1 MNLNE
6 QLRQAYEDGRR
17 QGLNEQFGGG
27 GLPVSYWIR
36 FITWLLSQGLI
47 TNEQYLVFFDQI
59 VSGMSD
65 LEVLISKFGQYIKQ
79 FDNPLPDLESPGGGG
94 PVIPLGGDGSVIL
107 PGPGRPDG
115 GGVPGDAG
123 WML

>member
-94 PVIPLGGDGSVIL
+94 PVIPPGGGGDGPVIL
-107 PGPGRPDG
+107 PGPGRH
-115 GGVPGDAG
+115 GGVYGDAG
-123 WML
+123 GML